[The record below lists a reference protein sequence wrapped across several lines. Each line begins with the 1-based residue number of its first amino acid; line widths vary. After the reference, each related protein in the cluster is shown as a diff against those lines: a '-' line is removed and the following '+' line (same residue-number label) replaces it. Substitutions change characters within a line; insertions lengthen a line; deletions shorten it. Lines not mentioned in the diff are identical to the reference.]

1 MRDFDDCLVEIHGA
15 ARINRC
21 QDNAAEIA
29 AAAEIYKMEILLNKL
44 APIIDYFVS
53 TKNES
58 ENSEDEDVEDD
69 FNVTLY

>member
-1 MRDFDDCLVEIHGA
+1 MRDFDDCLVEIHSA
-15 ARINRC
+15 ARFNRC

-44 APIIDYFVS
+44 TPIIDYFAS

-58 ENSEDEDVEDD
+58 ENSKDEDVEDD